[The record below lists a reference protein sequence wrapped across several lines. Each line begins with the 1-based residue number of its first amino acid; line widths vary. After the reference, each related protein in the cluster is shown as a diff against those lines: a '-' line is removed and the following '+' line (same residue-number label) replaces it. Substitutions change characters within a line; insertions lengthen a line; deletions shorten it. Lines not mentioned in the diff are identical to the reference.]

1 MIKIYKNMV
10 LMSKTYYFRKDK
22 LGFIDWARFLP
33 ERRTMIKEYGNL
45 SSEMKMYRLDQYKSA
60 IKVINQYDILM
71 HSLTPEQK
79 KYWHKRFVKWET
91 PTWNDKES
99 FYMEDL
105 IYENWL
111 KIIINTQ
118 DKFKFPSPKIV
129 SSILKEMRTKS
140 GYSIRQVAGILDV
153 NDKTIQRYEC
163 GLFYPRIDV
172 LYSITKIY
180 GYSFEELINITFKG
194 LQKK

>member
-1 MIKIYKNMV
+1 
-10 LMSKTYYFRKDK
+10 
-22 LGFIDWARFLP
+22 
-33 ERRTMIKEYGNL
+33 
-45 SSEMKMYRLDQYKSA
+45 MKMYRLDQYKSA
-60 IKVINQYDILM
+60 TKVINQYDILM

-79 KYWHKRFVKWET
+79 KYWHKGL
-91 PTWNDKES
+91 WNGRPQLGMIES

-129 SSILKEMRTKS
+129 GSILKEMRTKS